1 MIVNKGVL
9 TFILPRAK
17 TMNNSHTSKIL
28 VAEDNED
35 SRLMLRAFL
44 ETLGYEVIEAG
55 NGEEAVRL
63 ARQEEPDL
71 ILMDLNMPVL
81 DGVTAAM
88 TIRQLA
94 QLSDIPIIANSAEG
108 GYGIDLF
115 LNIRQMGEGY
125 IGYITK
131 PINLDDLAEQM
142 KAALLRVRRAA

>member
-1 MIVNKGVL
+1 MK
-9 TFILPRAK
+9 
-17 TMNNSHTSKIL
+17 NSHSGKIL
-28 VAEDNED
+28 IAEDNED

-44 ETLGYEVIEAG
+44 ESLEYEVVEAE
-55 NGEEAVRL
+55 NGQEAVRL
-63 ARQEEPDL
+63 AQLEQPDL

-81 DGVTAAM
+81 DGITAAM

-94 QLSDIPIIANSAEG
+94 ELSDVPILAASGDG

-142 KAALLRVRRAA
+142 KAALLRVRQAA